1 MVIIK
6 RETVDIAITIDR
18 YSERALLSVLFHLKW
33 QSNGERE
40 KWLTTEVKIRINQL
54 ACTRKT
60 ILK

>member
-40 KWLTTEVKIRINQL
+40 MVNNRSENKN
-54 ACTRKT
+54 
-60 ILK
+60 